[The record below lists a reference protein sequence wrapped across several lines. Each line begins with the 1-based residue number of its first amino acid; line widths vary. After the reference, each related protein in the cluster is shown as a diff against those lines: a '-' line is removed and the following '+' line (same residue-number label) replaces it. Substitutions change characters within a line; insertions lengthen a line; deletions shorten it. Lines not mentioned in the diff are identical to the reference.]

1 MALCPSLLQPRGGL
15 VLDPLLGICLIC
27 EIGYICGAAVIPT
40 HAHVPAV
47 ADFER
52 PSLEMNR

>member
-15 VLDPLLGICLIC
+15 VLDPLFGVCLIC
-27 EIGYICGAAVIPT
+27 EIRHICGAAVIPA
-40 HAHVPAV
+40 HANVPAV

-52 PSLEMNR
+52 PGLEMNR